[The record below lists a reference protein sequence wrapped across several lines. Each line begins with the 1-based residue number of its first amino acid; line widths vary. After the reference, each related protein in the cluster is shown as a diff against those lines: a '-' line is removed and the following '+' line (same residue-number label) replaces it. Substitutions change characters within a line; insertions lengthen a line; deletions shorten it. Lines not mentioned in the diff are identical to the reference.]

1 MSDINTFVKQALVIA
16 SAIGFSFCA
25 VAQPSTKSGKGKI
38 TNPADTIISPED
50 ALIQYHAEYDHLNQ
64 WLDRQLEE
72 TATQRAAYWED
83 VDLTSPKK
91 YAESIAA
98 KREKFGQLLGVPQQ
112 VAPLSLEPQRT
123 VVYEDDSLRIESVRL
138 NVLPGLRVQGYL
150 AIPYKIKKKKAAVI
164 CLHGANGSSIGT
176 VGLNSAEKSSSNYGW
191 LLAKRGYVTFSPHM
205 SGKFI
210 EQTQPRAD
218 SIPWGR
224 NILHRKAEL
233 LGWSITG
240 VDLKRF
246 QRCLDFLEALPEV
259 DPERIG
265 AFGISRGGEFALH
278 LAAYDTRIK
287 ASVSIGWF
295 NDRLKK
301 NTLMPGG
308 EVSSPMY
315 FITRIGRDE
324 FFHPG
329 MLKYFG
335 DAEEGWLTA
344 PRAIMIQNGIHDKNM
359 YAGHAHPEFYKL
371 HSVYEKLGIPEK
383 AVLDLPDVGHSV
395 STDNSFPFLDKWLK
409 HIPHSD
415 QEN

>member
-1 MSDINTFVKQALVIA
+1 MNDVNHFIKQALAI
-16 SAIGFSFCA
+16 SFAIGFSFPA
-25 VAQPSTKSGKGKI
+25 AAQQSMNSKGKGVI
-38 TNPADTIISPED
+38 ENSVDTIISPED
-50 ALIQYHAEYDHLNQ
+50 ALTQYHAEYDHINQ
-64 WLDRQLEE
+64 WLDSQLEE
-72 TATQRAAYWED
+72 TAIRRTTYWED
-83 VDLTSPKK
+83 VDLASQEK
-91 YAESIAA
+91 YVESIEA
-98 KREKFGQLLGVPQQ
+98 KREKFGQLLGVPK
-112 VAPLSLEPQRT
+112 VDIMSLEPQRT
-123 VVYEDDSLRIESVRL
+123 LVYQDDALRIESVRL
-138 NVLPGLRVQGYL
+138 NVLPGLQVQGYL
-150 AIPYKIKKKKAAVI
+150 TIPYKIKKKKAAVI
-164 CLHGANGSSIGT
+164 CLHGAHGSSIGT
-176 VGLNSAEKSSSNYGW
+176 VGLNSAKKSDSNYGW

-205 SGKFI
+205 SGMFI
-210 EQTQPRAD
+210 EQTPPRAD

-224 NILHRKAEL
+224 NILHKKAEL

-240 VDLKRF
+240 IDLKRF
-246 QRCLDFLEALPEV
+246 QRCLDFLETLPEV
-259 DPERIG
+259 DPERMG
-265 AFGISRGGEFALH
+265 TFGISRGGEFALH

-308 EVSSPMY
+308 DVTSPMY

-329 MLKYFG
+329 MPKYFG

-344 PRAIMIQNGIHDKNM
+344 PRAIMIQNGLHDKNM

-371 HSVYEKLGIPEK
+371 HSMYEKLGIPEK

-395 STDNSFPFLDKWLK
+395 STDNSFPFLDKWLE
-409 HIPHSD
+409 HIPPSS

>member
-1 MSDINTFVKQALVIA
+1 MKDIDILAKKACIIYLV
-16 SAIGFSFCA
+16 IGFSLHA
-25 VAQPSTKSGKGKI
+25 VAQQTVINERDKGKI
-38 TNPADTIISPED
+38 QTSVDTIVSQAD
-50 ALIQYHAEYDHLNQ
+50 AREQYIAEYDHINK
-64 WLDRQLEE
+64 WLDNRLEE
-72 TATQRAAYWED
+72 TAARRSEYWKD
-83 VDLTSPKK
+83 VDLSSQKK
-91 YAESIAA
+91 YVESIEG
-98 KREKFGQLLGVPQQ
+98 KRERFGQLLGVPQ
-112 VAPLSLEPQRT
+112 VEPISLEPQRT
-123 VVYEDDSLRIESVRL
+123 LVYENDSLRVESVRL
-138 NVLPGLRVQGYL
+138 DVLPGLQVQGYL
-150 AIPYKIKKKKAAVI
+150 AIPRKVKEKTAAVI

-176 VGLNSAEKSSSNYGW
+176 FGLNTAEKSSRNYGW

-210 EQTQPRAD
+210 DQTWPRAD
-218 SIPWGR
+218 SIAWGR

-240 VDLKRF
+240 VDLMRF
-246 QRCLDFLEALPEV
+246 QRCLDFLETLPEV
-259 DPERIG
+259 DRDRMG

-308 EVSSPMY
+308 DIVNPMY

-329 MLKYFG
+329 MLNYFG

-344 PRAIMIQNGIHDKNM
+344 PRAIMIQNGIHDTNM
-359 YAGHAHPEFYKL
+359 YAGHAHPEFEKL
-371 HSVYEKLGIPEK
+371 HTMYEKLGIPEK
-383 AVLDLPDVGHSV
+383 AVLDLPDVGHAV
-395 STDNSFPFLDKWLK
+395 SIDNSFPFLDKWLNNTPISK
-409 HIPHSD
+409 
-415 QEN
+415 